1 MHERSS
7 NDPPLV
13 LDHESVSDP
22 LIRSSE
28 HPIDGSET
36 FRVTLRA
43 VEVRF
48 EHDMK
53 GIIKESLGDN
63 ACHLRD
69 ISTRGKSTL
78 HRAPP
83 QLVQLLMKLTI
94 ENLTLGRYLSY
105 YVTDRNLTLSIRAV
119 YL

>member
-1 MHERSS
+1 M
-7 NDPPLV
+7 
-13 LDHESVSDP
+13 LDDESMSEP
-22 LIRSSE
+22 LIRSRE
-28 HPIDGSET
+28 HPIDHSET

-53 GIIKESLGDN
+53 GIIKESLSDN

-69 ISTRGKSTL
+69 ISTLGNPTL
-78 HRAPP
+78 HRSPP

-94 ENLTLGRYLSY
+94 ENLTLGRYLSS
-105 YVTDRNLTLSIRAV
+105 YVTDRDFTLLIRATH
-119 YL
+119 L